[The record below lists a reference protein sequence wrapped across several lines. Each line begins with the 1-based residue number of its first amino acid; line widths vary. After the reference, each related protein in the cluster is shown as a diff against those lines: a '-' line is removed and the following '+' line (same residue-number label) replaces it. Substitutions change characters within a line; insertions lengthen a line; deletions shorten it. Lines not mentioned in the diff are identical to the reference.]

1 MKRLNNYLGLLFIL
15 LACNNYLFAILHLF
29 DNVQEN
35 EQTRKAVLTI
45 AFFTTSLIFALIG
58 RYFLNK
64 K

>member
-1 MKRLNNYLGLLFIL
+1 MKKLNNFLGLLFIV

-29 DNVQEN
+29 DNVPES
-35 EQTRKAVLTI
+35 EQTRKAILTI
-45 AFFTTSLIFALIG
+45 LFFTSSLIFALIG